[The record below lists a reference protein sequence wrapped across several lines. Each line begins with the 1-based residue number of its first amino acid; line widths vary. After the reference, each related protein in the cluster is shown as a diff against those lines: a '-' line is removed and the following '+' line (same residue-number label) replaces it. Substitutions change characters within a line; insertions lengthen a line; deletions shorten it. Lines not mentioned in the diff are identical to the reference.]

1 MLSSTILEFT
11 DPDEYQVAMGRAEDH
26 RSIITAP
33 GSYRSE
39 LTLVGLHSVGLQDG
53 KLALPRVVQAAAHK
67 EVCNIAFLTAD
78 NQAAVTFNGIEQPEP
93 SISFQSPGTEYIVI
107 ASADCHWGGISL
119 TPETLMSASRALVGD
134 DIATPAASKLIHT
147 APHLLVRLQR
157 LHAATVHLAL
167 NTPDIL
173 THPAVA
179 KAIEQ
184 ELLSV
189 LIACLTDDAAT
200 IMSPNANRQ
209 QVLRRFHQVIEAN
222 GDEPL
227 YLPEICTAVGVA
239 ERTLRNA
246 CMAYLGMSPHRY
258 HGCGG

>member
-1 MLSSTILEFT
+1 M
-11 DPDEYQVAMGRAEDH
+11 
-26 RSIITAP
+26 
-33 GSYRSE
+33 
-39 LTLVGLHSVGLQDG
+39 
-53 KLALPRVVQAAAHK
+53 ALPRVVQAAAHK

-157 LHAATVHLAL
+157 LHAATVHLAA

-258 HGCGG
+258 LWLRRMNLARRALSLADYKVKTVTEIAQDHGFAELGRFSVAYRSLYGESPSATLRRTP